1 MLRDEI
7 ITVDQNMNT
16 TANSSEYLLLFR
28 STNWDKNLS
37 PAEMQ
42 RIMGETMAWFERLR
56 RQGKLKAA
64 QPLFEEGKIV
74 SGKQGRSVADGPFAE
89 SKEAVGGYLLLAT
102 DTLEEAV
109 EIAKG
114 WPLLECGATV
124 EVRPVA
130 PECPSFLQIREQMA
144 HATA

>member
-1 MLRDEI
+1 
-7 ITVDQNMNT
+7 MN
-16 TANSSEYLLLFR
+16 AEENPSEYLLLFR
-28 STNWDKNLS
+28 STIWDKNLS

-42 RIMGETMAWFERLR
+42 RIMAETMAWFERLR

-89 SKEAVGGYLLLAT
+89 SKEAVGGYLLLLT
-102 DTLEEAV
+102 NTLEEAV
-109 EIAKG
+109 EIAQG
-114 WPLLECGATV
+114 WPLLECGASV

-130 PECPSFLQIREQMA
+130 PQCPGFLQLQEQLA